1 MAIKHAFVSPRGD
14 APDPDNGDVHPHHW
28 NADHTIDGILGALV
42 DLPLSPNTLPYLK
55 GDLTGDLA
63 PLTVYMRS
71 LLALAD
77 NTALMTALNALSQ
90 AGGAMTGDIAMATHR
105 VTGLSDPAS
114 GQDAATK
121 AYVDALATLVS
132 GALIFKGSWDASA
145 GTFPSTTGRKTG
157 WFYKVSVAGTV
168 NGIAFEV
175 GDDLYAIVDNA
186 SASTYAA
193 NWLKIE
199 GTISLAE
206 VQAAIGFTFGSLAA
220 QSSLTASQISDAS
233 ANARTFMM
241 AANYAAM
248 RTALG
253 ISTVGNTGAYSDLSG
268 KPTLGTAAALD
279 VGTTANKV
287 VQMDG
292 TGKLPAIDGSQL
304 TNLPSGGSIVA
315 ASISDAS
322 ANGRSMLTAANYAAM
337 LVLLGIGTAGLLDTG
352 TTANKVV
359 KLDGSAKLPA
369 VDGSQLTNL
378 PSGGVI
384 DFRNILIANGGFEIW
399 QRGAGGAASIAVAAS
414 TTAYTADRWYLTTA
428 ASQASTVS
436 QQAGLS
442 NKSRWCARVQ
452 RNSGQTGTG
461 TMRWAFPLTTEEC
474 VRLRGATITLQS
486 LLATG
491 ANWSPGS
498 GTLSVNVYFGTGT
511 EGKRNGS
518 AFTGET
524 NPISTSINLST
535 SYAATLSSWTSG
547 GTVATNVT
555 QGEVQFSWTPSGTA
569 GAADWVGFDDV
580 QLEAASSASAFEYTP
595 FGFMLTRCQEH
606 FWKSFA
612 YATAP
617 ANSVSAQAL
626 AGGAIS
632 GNGSPATAHGT
643 LSVVFPSR
651 LRTAPTL
658 TTFNPYANNSSARV
672 NGSDDLSISATGS
685 ESSAYVY
692 GGPGFLDFSSSTS
705 KLYPVYV
712 HMTADAGL

>member
-1 MAIKHAFVSPRGD
+1 MAITHKRTATRAPTAD
-14 APDPDNGDVHPHHW
+14 ATAIQPNDWNDSHDV
-28 NADHTIDGILGALV
+28 DGALGAL
-42 DLPLSPNTLPYLK
+42 LPLSATPQAVPYIK
-55 GDLTGDLA
+55 ADGTGGMTSLSEY
-63 PLTVYMRS
+63 VRS
-71 LLALAD
+71 LLSVLSDSALRTAIGALAKSGD
-77 NTALMTALNALSQ
+77 
-90 AGGAMTGDIAMATHR
+90 AMTGD
-105 VTGLSDPAS
+105 LSLGGHAITNVAAPENAN
-114 GQDAATK
+114 DAATK
-121 AYVDALATLVS
+121 SYVDALAAVVQ
-132 GALIFKGSWDASA
+132 GALVFKGAWDASS
-145 GTFPSTTGRKTG
+145 GSFPGTTGRKTG

-168 NGIAFEV
+168 NSKSFEV
-175 GDDLYAIVDNA
+175 GDELFAIVDTA
-186 SASTYAA
+186 STSTYAN

-199 GTISLAE
+199 GGISLAE
-206 VQAAIGFTFGSLAA
+206 VQAAVGFTFGSLA
-220 QSSLTASQISDAS
+220 SLSNITASLISDAS
-233 ANARTFMM
+233 PNARSFLQ

-253 ISTVGNTGAYSDLSG
+253 LATVAATGAYSDLTG
-268 KPTLGTAAALD
+268 KPTLGTSAQYD
-279 VGTTANKV
+279 VGTAVNNL
-287 VQMDG
+287 VQILTG
-292 TGKLPAIDGSQL
+292 GKLPVLDGSNL
-304 TNLPSGGSIVA
+304 TNLPAGGAPAWSSITGKPAFGTSSLVDA
-315 ASISDAS
+315 GTGASQ
-322 ANGRSMLTAANYAAM
+322 MVQLTAA
-337 LVLLGIGTAGLLDTG
+337 
-352 TTANKVV
+352 
-359 KLDGSAKLPA
+359 SKLPA
-369 VDGSQLTNL
+369 VDGSLLTNL

-384 DFRNILIANGGFEIW
+384 DFRNVLLANGGFEVW

-414 TTAYTADRWYLTTA
+414 TTAYTADRWFLTTA
-428 ASQASTVS
+428 ASQASVVS

-442 NKSRWCARVQ
+442 NRSRWSARVQ

-461 TMRWAFPLTTEEC
+461 TMRFAFPLTTEEC
-474 VRLRGATITLQS
+474 VRLRGQTITLQS

-498 GTLSVNVYFGTGT
+498 GTLSVDVYFGTGN

-524 NPISTSINLST
+524 NPIHTSINLST
-535 SYAATLSSWTSG
+535 SYASALSSWVSG
-547 GTVATNVT
+547 ITVATNVT